1 MVNVTRAAVV
11 LRDDSTTV
19 VLEYCVTGGNC
30 DIKGLVVEPV
40 QVFSCALGLTVA
52 LNSRDALALVVSA
65 ILLIGTV

>member
-1 MVNVTRAAVV
+1 MMFDRK
-11 LRDDSTTV
+11 
-19 VLEYCVTGGNC
+19 VLEDADPERLRCTFQPG
-30 DIKGLVVEPV
+30 EPV